1 MKAVLINPEK
11 QLVWSD
17 IPDPVLKPGYVVI
30 EVRAAGV
37 NRADLLQAAG
47 KYPPPPGWP
56 EWPGLECSGV
66 VAEAAKGSRFRPG
79 NKVCAL
85 LGGGGYAE
93 KVLVPEGMVMP
104 MPGGAS
110 FVEAAA
116 LPEVY
121 TTAML
126 NLVVLGGLKAG
137 ETVFVQAGA
146 SGLGIAAIQIA
157 KQLGAKVVT
166 TVGSPEKAEA
176 VKKLGA
182 DVVINRKLEAVD
194 EILLN
199 NPVDVALDCAG
210 GALLGKCLPAMNPGG
225 RWILVSTLG
234 GESTEIPLRVVLKK
248 HLKLIGSTLRSRSDE
263 EKSGILQKLV
273 ETLWPQFGRGAIRPV
288 IDRTFPMEKAAEAHR
303 VLAEQ
308 KNIGKVV
315 LTLPGSDR

>member
-1 MKAVLINPEK
+1 MNAVLIDSEHN
-11 QLVWSD
+11 LVWSEV
-17 IPDPVLKPGYVVI
+17 PDPVAKPGYVVI
-30 EVRAAGV
+30 QVKAAGV

-66 VAEAAKGSRFRPG
+66 IDEAPAGSRWHTG
-79 NKVCAL
+79 DQVCAL

-93 KVLVPEGMVMP
+93 KALVPEGMVMP
-104 MPGGAS
+104 LPEGCS
-110 FVEAAA
+110 FAEAAC

-126 NLVVLGGLKAG
+126 NLARLGELKAG

-157 KQLGAKVVT
+157 KLLGAKVVT
-166 TVGSPEKAEA
+166 TVGSPEKAAA
-176 VKKLGA
+176 VKQLGA
-182 DVVINRKLEAVD
+182 DVVVNRRTEAVD
-194 EILLN
+194 EVLMQHPIDL
-199 NPVDVALDCAG
+199 AG

-234 GESTEIPLRVVLKK
+234 GETSEIPLRVLLKK
-248 HLKLIGSTLRSRSDE
+248 HLKLIGSTLRSRSDA
-263 EKSGILQKLV
+263 EKSEILARLV
-273 ETLWPQFGRGAIRPV
+273 EVLWPAVAARKVRPV
-288 IDRTFPMEKAAEAHR
+288 IDRALPMERAADAHR
-303 VLAEQ
+303 ILSEQ

-315 LTLPGSDR
+315 LTLP

>member
-1 MKAVLINPEK
+1 MKAVLIDPNRD
-11 QLVWSD
+11 LVWSEVS
-17 IPDPVLKPGYVVI
+17 DPVIKAGYVVI
-30 EVRAAGV
+30 DVKAAGV

-56 EWPGLECSGV
+56 EWPGLECAGV
-66 VAEAAKGSRFRPG
+66 VSEVAPGSRWKIGDP
-79 NKVCAL
+79 VCAL

-104 MPGGAS
+104 LPGGCS
-110 FVEAAA
+110 FAEAAC

-126 NLVVLGGLKAG
+126 NLVRIGELKKG

-146 SGLGIAAIQIA
+146 SGLGVAAIQIA
-157 KQLGAKVVT
+157 GIVGAKVVT
-166 TVGSPEKAEA
+166 TVGSPEKAAA

-182 DVVINRKLEAVD
+182 DVVIDRKTESVE
-194 EILLN
+194 EILAQ
-199 NPVDVALDCAG
+199 NPLDIALDCAG
-210 GALLGKCLPAMNPGG
+210 GALLGKCLSAMNPGG

-234 GESTEIPLRVVLKK
+234 GETTEVPLRVLLKK

-263 EKSGILQKLV
+263 EKSDILRQLV
-273 ETLWPQFGRGAIRPV
+273 EMLWPAIASGRIRPL
-288 IDRTFPMEKAAEAHR
+288 IDRTIPMERAATAHQ
-303 VLAEQ
+303 VLAQQ

-315 LTLPGSDR
+315 LTLEA